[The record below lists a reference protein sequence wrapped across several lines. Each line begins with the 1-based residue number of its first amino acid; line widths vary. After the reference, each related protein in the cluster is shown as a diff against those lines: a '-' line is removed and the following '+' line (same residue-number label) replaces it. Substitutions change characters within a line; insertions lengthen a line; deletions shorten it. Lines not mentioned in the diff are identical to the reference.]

1 MSADSHRS
9 VAVRATDTGSDGQTG
24 RDRLCTIEFSEI
36 PHFMRYLYY
45 LNCAM
50 MALSA
55 VLTVVLAV
63 VCLIYVLYLG
73 REPQLQDELRFLFV
87 TTGLFGVMAV
97 GGVIAVLGQH
107 RSRPWHWAGLGLW
120 VGALTLALRLFAPA

>member
-107 RSRPWHWAGLGLW
+107 RSRPWQ
-120 VGALTLALRLFAPA
+120 LALRLFAPA

>member
-1 MSADSHRS
+1 
-9 VAVRATDTGSDGQTG
+9 
-24 RDRLCTIEFSEI
+24 
-36 PHFMRYLYY
+36 MRYLYY

-73 REPQLQDELRFLFV
+73 REPQLQQELRLLFV
-87 TTGLFGVMAV
+87 TTGLFGVMTA
-97 GGVIAVLGQH
+97 GGVVAVLGQH
-107 RSRPWHWAGLGLW
+107 RGRPWHWGGLLIWSGTL
-120 VGALTLALRLFAPA
+120 ALTLSLFAPA